1 MKGSRYNFF
10 VPYKDRVICFNGVS
24 GKVFS
29 VSKGVEFNEIK
40 RYIEVPKGR
49 NNLTNFMVKNN
60 FIVED
65 STNEVE
71 LFKLNNRIAVFDN
84 SFHLIINPTL
94 ECMLMA
100 SFKSS

>member
-40 RYIEVPKGR
+40 RYIEVP
-49 NNLTNFMVKNN
+49 
-60 FIVED
+60 
-65 STNEVE
+65 
-71 LFKLNNRIAVFDN
+71 NRRGLD
-84 SFHLIINPTL
+84 
-94 ECMLMA
+94 E
-100 SFKSS
+100 

>member
-65 STNEVE
+65 LTNEVE
-71 LFKLNNRIAVFDN
+71 LFSRQLRKQSAM
-84 SFHLIINPTL
+84 P
-94 ECMLMA
+94 
-100 SFKSS
+100 